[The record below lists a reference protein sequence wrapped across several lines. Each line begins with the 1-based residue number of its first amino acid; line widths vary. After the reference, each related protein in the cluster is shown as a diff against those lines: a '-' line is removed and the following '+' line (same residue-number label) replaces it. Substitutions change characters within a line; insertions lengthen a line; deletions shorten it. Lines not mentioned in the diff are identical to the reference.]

1 MRTPLILLSLLILS
15 LLPGYGMRERTMSS
29 QTGNDTVVFFDR
41 YGTTEP
47 RKINGEIHGNITSL
61 RDPNTPTDSI
71 RMDNYQ
77 WAISTKHL
85 TYPEY
90 RRMIYPLK
98 AAIDAAYEPGY
109 DTIYI
114 QPADSKLKVH
124 HAELTVDYSNE
135 TKPTPLL
142 KDLRCAG
149 SMSGIL
155 GNCKIGEAVAFQL
168 SYSIDYVQLKEKN
181 NIFSPDRRS
190 PLKTMI
196 PPWSTSI
203 SNCKSPASARPILCL
218 QTGTSS
224 IAPSTCKAS
233 SASHAKRKKAKLPI
247 RSLTATI
254 TTSIKTCTEAA
265 SCVAM
270 QTKASLRGRFGGASP
285 SDIHTRSGSE
295 DTSSHRNT
303 PA

>member
-218 QTGTSS
+218 QTRISS
-224 IAPSTCKAS
+224 IASSTCKAS
-233 SASHAKRKKAKLPI
+233 SASHAKQKKGKLPI
-247 RSLTATI
+247 QSLTATI

-295 DTSSHRNT
+295 GTSLHRNT